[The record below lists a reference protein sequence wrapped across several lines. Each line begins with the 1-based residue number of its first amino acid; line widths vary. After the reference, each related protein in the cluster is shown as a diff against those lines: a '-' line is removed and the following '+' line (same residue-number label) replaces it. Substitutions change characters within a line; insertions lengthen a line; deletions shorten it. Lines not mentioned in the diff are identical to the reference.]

1 MFSILSYFS
10 FSQTYTFHDPILDSG
25 ALGADGAVYRFSN
38 VSLNTDALIMINKR
52 SSTLVTLD
60 DVDMTST
67 GNWSSFQ
74 PMVTYNGGNVS
85 GPINWWME
93 FNIRFVQSGTKTPI
107 YQDSVY
113 ATAVD
118 VDGDGATL
126 QEQFTDLSSG
136 AYTQNA
142 PSSLLKS
149 AVTDTVGLAG
159 TTGTITNGTMFTGPV
174 ANAPGIDTS
183 NKYLMVTIKYYNVS
197 SITIRYGG
205 QIAGSSSTS
214 AGTRMNS
221 FLFQPFNYDG
231 LIGILP
237 VALRSLTAKPSGN
250 DKVMVDWAVAAGTSF
265 SHYEVERST
274 DGRGFS
280 EAGVV
285 MAAENAHADHS
296 YSFNDD
302 ISAVSSKIIYY
313 RLKMVDAEGGYEYS
327 SVAVVNNEKAQSM
340 QSASAYPN
348 PAIDKLN
355 VAIPGTWQSRTVSYS
370 IYDLSGNLV
379 KIAVNSSAGQTQSM
393 DISGLAT
400 GTYIIKAASGSE
412 VSVQKFIKTR

>member
-1 MFSILSYFS
+1 MKQSSSTTQNLKKASLLFLFSVLSYFS

-136 AYTQNA
+136 IYTQNV

-149 AVTDTVGLAG
+149 AVTDTVGLQAPPALSPMG
-159 TTGTITNGTMFTGPV
+159 QCSQGRSPTRQASTLPTNM
-174 ANAPGIDTS
+174 
-183 NKYLMVTIKYYNVS
+183 
-197 SITIRYGG
+197 
-205 QIAGSSSTS
+205 
-214 AGTRMNS
+214 
-221 FLFQPFNYDG
+221 
-231 LIGILP
+231 
-237 VALRSLTAKPSGN
+237 
-250 DKVMVDWAVAAGTSF
+250 
-265 SHYEVERST
+265 
-274 DGRGFS
+274 
-280 EAGVV
+280 
-285 MAAENAHADHS
+285 
-296 YSFNDD
+296 
-302 ISAVSSKIIYY
+302 
-313 RLKMVDAEGGYEYS
+313 
-327 SVAVVNNEKAQSM
+327 
-340 QSASAYPN
+340 
-348 PAIDKLN
+348 
-355 VAIPGTWQSRTVSYS
+355 
-370 IYDLSGNLV
+370 
-379 KIAVNSSAGQTQSM
+379 
-393 DISGLAT
+393 
-400 GTYIIKAASGSE
+400 
-412 VSVQKFIKTR
+412 